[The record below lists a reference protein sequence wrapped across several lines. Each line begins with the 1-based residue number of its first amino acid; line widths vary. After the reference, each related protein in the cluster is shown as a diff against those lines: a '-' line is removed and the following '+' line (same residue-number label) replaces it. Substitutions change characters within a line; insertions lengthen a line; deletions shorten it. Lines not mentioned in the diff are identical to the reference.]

1 MTENCQYCH
10 TRSVTAPWTLCQ
22 DCRRIYAKTL
32 HDLRRNMMLLQA
44 VSRHEYKLGEPGA
57 GGRPQGGEA
66 PAPINLHA
74 IDLLDQIEDTLQDA
88 WYDTGA
94 AWSDHWQQLTRRMQ
108 THIADLCKAPHAGH
122 ALRRLT
128 RANQRIDPLVDRTPR
143 TRRIIG
149 MCPECGREVLAA
161 QGEALRLCRCGR
173 VVDVPRLREES
184 RGRAEAIHLTR
195 TPADMSRWLKENYGY
210 DVSRK
215 QISNWLNRG
224 KLPSSK
230 PVEDGY
236 WEFNIREILV
246 LAMGSSDRPA

>member
-1 MTENCQYCH
+1 M
-10 TRSVTAPWTLCQ
+10 
-22 DCRRIYAKTL
+22 
-32 HDLRRNMMLLQA
+32 
-44 VSRHEYKLGEPGA
+44 
-57 GGRPQGGEA
+57 
-66 PAPINLHA
+66 
-74 IDLLDQIEDTLQDA
+74 
-88 WYDTGA
+88 
-94 AWSDHWQQLTRRMQ
+94 
-108 THIADLCKAPHAGH
+108 
-122 ALRRLT
+122 
-128 RANQRIDPLVDRTPR
+128 
-143 TRRIIG
+143 
-149 MCPECGREVLAA
+149 AA

-184 RGRAEAIHLTR
+184 RERAEAIHLTR